1 METWNSIV
9 RLVRLGDRVVHYQW
23 WEFDMKQL
31 GQGVRLVIE
40 RLGSKQLLVVAE
52 CSLHQAS
59 AVGGFP

>member
-1 METWNSIV
+1 MNNTV
-9 RLVRLGDRVVHYQW
+9 RLVRLGDPVVHCRW

-31 GQGVRLVIE
+31 ELGVRLVFE